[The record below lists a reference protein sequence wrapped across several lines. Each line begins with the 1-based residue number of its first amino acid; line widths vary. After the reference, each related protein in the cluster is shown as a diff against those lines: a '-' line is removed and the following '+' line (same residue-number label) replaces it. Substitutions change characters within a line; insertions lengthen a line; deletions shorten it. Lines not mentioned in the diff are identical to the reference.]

1 MPRTVTED
9 ISDIFTP
16 EGIQRIKKDQVLMF
30 EYEGE
35 RVELKIT
42 KVNKKSGKVFAKR
55 IKTYHPDEVE
65 VTSKGSTEAFNDYV
79 EGKL

>member
-1 MPRTVTED
+1 LATQSED

-16 EGIQRIKKDQVLMF
+16 EGIARIKKDQVLMF

-55 IKTYHPDEVE
+55 VTTYHPDEVE
-65 VTSKGSTEAFNDYV
+65 VMGRGSSEAFNDYI